1 MYDRVYNR
9 LSTDDCV
16 DSNSR
21 NCLICIDELVFR
33 INPPPPPILRILK
46 MLYMSLSHLF
56 QEQILNLSSL
66 TRTLS
71 NSSVFYIFLKLE
83 PGENR
88 NLLFWSFSHFSKK
101 CSQVSLKWVPCL
113 GTMSWCLGTNETLA
127 SKHDIAK
134 GQTKALSQRR
144 PSWFFTIFSSFI
156 TAKGV

>member
-1 MYDRVYNR
+1 MTEFITVSV
-9 LSTDDCV
+9 LTIASTAIVEIVWSALTSLC
-16 DSNSR
+16 SG
-21 NCLICIDELVFR
+21 LT
-33 INPPPPPILRILK
+33 PPPSILRILK

-134 GQTKALSQRR
+134 GQTKALSRRR
-144 PSWFFTIFSSFI
+144 PSWFFTIFFVFYY
-156 TAKGV
+156 G